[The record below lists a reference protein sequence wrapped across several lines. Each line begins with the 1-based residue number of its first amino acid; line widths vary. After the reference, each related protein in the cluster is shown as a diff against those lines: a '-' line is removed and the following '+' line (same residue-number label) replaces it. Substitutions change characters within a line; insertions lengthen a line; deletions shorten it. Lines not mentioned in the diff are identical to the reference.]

1 MKVPVQKSINPTI
14 SAEYAEEAYKE
25 YQAQFGS
32 SQSLERL
39 YERGGFSYAEMVMLL
54 YQRIKRLEGKSNV

>member
-1 MKVPVQKSINPTI
+1 MKVPVQKSTNPTI
-14 SAEYAEEAYKE
+14 RAEYAEEAYKE
-25 YQAQFGS
+25 YRAQFGS

-54 YQRIKRLEGKSNV
+54 YQRIKRLEGKGNV